1 MAELQLP
8 GGYERFIE
16 RSDVIRARNAI
27 QTSTTALNYELS
39 YAFVDYDGAVAFSH
53 EADDQIAVPLAHK
66 DAYTASKDRSAFRTT
81 SIIGRRVLLRGT
93 ALGEAL
99 EEKTNP
105 TFAQSKINP
114 RFQMTY
120 IHPLLHDSRQVGA
133 LQYSFTAPEDTEYIT
148 ELPDG
153 NYMDILHSKL
163 GGEVRRIAAETARL
177 QQLAHEVKSIGSLA
191 AGLEL
196 ERPIAPNAFIIRWDV
211 QGSNKLV
218 MSDAEPAYSA
228 FIAQAHA
235 RLRTLTEEYV
245 ANLDEE
251 MQTDGHEAYDNQG
264 DGAYIILPLP
274 RRYYKPYSKQYLAN
288 FKHYNADR
296 FTDILQSNLDAIA
309 GRYHKTFSPKVVIT
323 GDFGYVEANS
333 IGKLTSSTM
342 YHLANLQKE
351 K

>member
-1 MAELQLP
+1 MTELQLP

-16 RSDVIRARNAI
+16 RSDVKHARNAI

-39 YAFVDYDGAVAFSH
+39 YASVDYDGVVAFSH
-53 EADDQIAVPLAHK
+53 ETDDQITVPLAHH
-66 DAYTASKDRSAFRTT
+66 DSYSATMDRSAFRAA
-81 SIIGRRVLLRGT
+81 SIVGRRVLLKGT

-99 EEKTNP
+99 KEKAGP

-120 IHPLLHDSRQVGA
+120 IHPLLHDTEQVGA
-133 LQYSFTAPEDTEYIT
+133 LQYSFTAPEGTKYIT
-148 ELPDG
+148 DLPDDK
-153 NYMDILHSKL
+153 YMETLHSKL

-177 QQLAHEVKSIGSLA
+177 QRLVNELGTIGSLA
-191 AGLEL
+191 TGLEL

-211 QGSNKLV
+211 QGSSKLV
-218 MSDAEPAYSA
+218 TSDAEPAYSA

-235 RLRTLTEEYV
+235 RLRTLAEEYV
-245 ANLDEE
+245 AHLDEE

-274 RRYYKPYSKQYLAN
+274 RRYYQPYSKQYLAD
-288 FKHYNADR
+288 FKKYNVDR
-296 FTDILQSNLDAIA
+296 FTDILQGNLDTIA
-309 GRYHKTFSPKVVIT
+309 SQYHKTFNPKVVLT

-342 YHLANLQKE
+342 YQLAHLQKE